1 LFLALLTTNI
11 LEKGFRNAM
20 LKSIVPMILF
30 NLLLGTS
37 AMIDNAGH
45 IGGLIAGL
53 ICGYLFSW
61 HYKNPRSKFINIL
74 SFVLPTV
81 LIITSGFIINK
92 KLPDTYLAY
101 EKIMDTIT
109 TIEKDAL
116 DLEAHPN
123 YNGDK
128 AIEKWDAAIAEIN
141 KAPALKLNKDIDLR
155 NERLLFY
162 LQKRRQEAVLLK
174 NPIENS
180 WLLKQ
185 TSQSV
190 DSILKVLNSKE
201 E

>member
-1 LFLALLTTNI
+1 
-11 LEKGFRNAM
+11 
-20 LKSIVPMILF
+20 
-30 NLLLGTS
+30 
-37 AMIDNAGH
+37 
-45 IGGLIAGL
+45 
-53 ICGYLFSW
+53 
-61 HYKNPRSKFINIL
+61 
-74 SFVLPTV
+74 VLPTV

-116 DLEAHPN
+116 DLEAQPN
-123 YNGDK
+123 YNADK
-128 AIEKWDAAIAEIN
+128 AIEKWDAAIVEIN

-180 WLLKQ
+180 VLLKQ